1 MLDDVSGSRRQP
13 DAARLAPDGPID
25 LVFIA
30 DLQRARCL
38 FDDEDRIAHLSTGTP
53 ILDGNLFPEA
63 DTSKSQFWKLF
74 LNLPAQAILLGLATP
89 LATAWKH
96 PEPIALPPN
105 QQDFSALYR
114 NELRRL
120 SHLSRKAESVRTGQ
134 RLYEVV

>member
-1 MLDDVSGSRRQP
+1 MPDDVSRCWRQP

-25 LVFIA
+25 LIFIA
-30 DLQRARCL
+30 DLQCARCL
-38 FDDEDRIAHLSTGTP
+38 SDDEDRIAHLSTGTP

-63 DTSKSQFWKLF
+63 DTSKSQFRKFF
-74 LNLPAQAILLGLATP
+74 LDLPAQAILLGLATP
-89 LATAWKH
+89 LATTWKH
-96 PEPIALPPN
+96 PKTIALPPN

-120 SHLSRKAESVRTGQ
+120 GHLSRKAESVGRGQ